1 MSIFGVCGVQNASQ
15 VIYFGL
21 HALQHRGQEGAGV
34 AVFDNEGVCHNHRG
48 LGLAG
53 EVFSKGRVIDMPGTL
68 GIGSTQYANASK
80 GGLDNV
86 QPLCFHHKS
95 GDIAIAGEGN
105 LINARQL
112 SDYLEDNGCFFHTRT
127 DSEILANLIKKEG
140 REERIFRIQN
150 ALNMMEGGFAYVILT
165 KNRIYATRDKY
176 GIKPLALGR
185 LGDGWVVSSETCAF
199 ELIGAEYIRDVEP
212 GEIVTLDTHGIRS
225 TRYSNFQKHK
235 ACSMEYIYIARPD
248 SDIDGCNV
256 HNFRKEVGRRLA
268 KECPADADIVVGVP
282 DSGLSAAMGYAEQ
295 SGIPYETGL
304 IKNRYIAR
312 TFIQPTQTMRE
323 KSVQMKLSAV
333 RSVVAGKR
341 LVLVDDSIVRGTT
354 CLKIVK
360 LLRAAGAAEIHVRIA
375 SPMMK
380 HPCYYGVDTSTRE
393 ELLCSDRGL
402 DEACRMI
409 EADSLGYASCETCV
423 ASTNGCSEL
432 CMACFNGEYPTS
444 LYRYEPDPELFET
457 IEND

>member
-1 MSIFGVCGVQNASQ
+1 MSVFGVYGVLNATQ

-34 AVFDNEGVCHNHRG
+34 AVFDDAGICHNHRG

-53 EVFSKGRVIDMPGTL
+53 EVFAQGKVLGMPGIL
-68 GIGSTQYANASK
+68 GIGSTQYANISK

-86 QPLCFHHKS
+86 QPLCFHHKT
-95 GDIAIAGEGN
+95 GDIAIAGEGS
-105 LINARQL
+105 LINAEQL
-112 SDYLEDNGCFFHTRT
+112 ADYLEDKGCFFHTRT

-140 REERIFRIQN
+140 REERIYRIQN
-150 ALNMMEGGFAYVILT
+150 ALNMMEGGFAFVILT
-165 KNRIYATRDKY
+165 RNRIYATRDKY
-176 GIKPLALGR
+176 GIKPLAIGR
-185 LGDGWVVSSETCAF
+185 LGDGWVISSETCAF
-199 ELIGAEYIRDVEP
+199 ELTGAEFVRDVEP
-212 GEIVTLDTHGIRS
+212 GEIVTIDAHGLRS
-225 TRYSNFQKHK
+225 NRYSNFQKHK
-235 ACSMEYIYIARPD
+235 VCAMEYIYIARPD

-268 KECPADADIVVGVP
+268 RECPADADIVVGVP
-282 DSGLSAAMGYAEQ
+282 DSGLSAAMGYAEE

-312 TFIQPTQTMRE
+312 TFIQPSQTMRE

-333 RSVVAGKR
+333 RSVVSGKR

-360 LLRAAGAAEIHVRIA
+360 LLRAAGAAEVHVRIA

-380 HPCYYGVDTSTRE
+380 FPCYYGVDTSSRE
-393 ELLCSDRGL
+393 ELLCSTRSL
-402 DEACRMI
+402 EEARRMI
-409 EADSLGYASCETCV
+409 EADTLGYASCENCI
-423 ASTNGCSEL
+423 ASTKGCSEL
-432 CMACFNGEYPTS
+432 CLACFNGEYPTS
-444 LYRYEPDPELFET
+444 LYEYDK
-457 IEND
+457 

>member
-1 MSIFGVCGVQNASQ
+1 MSVFGVFGVQNASQ

-34 AVFDNEGVCHNHRG
+34 ALFDENGKCWNHRG

-53 EVFSKGRVIDMPGTL
+53 EVCAQGKVINMPGFI

-105 LINARQL
+105 LINAEEL
-112 SDYLEDNGCFFHTRT
+112 ADFIEDRGNFFHTRT

-140 REERIFRIQN
+140 REERIFRIRK
-150 ALNMMEGGFAYVILT
+150 ALNMMEGGFAFLILT
-165 KNRIYATRDKY
+165 RNRIYAIRDKY
-176 GIKPLALGR
+176 GIKPLAIGKLEG
-185 LGDGWVVSSETCAF
+185 GWVVSSETCAF
-199 ELIGAEYIRDVEP
+199 QLIGAEYIRDVEP
-212 GEIVTLDTHGIRS
+212 GEVVTIDSHGLRS
-225 TRYSNFQKHK
+225 SRYSNFQKHK
-235 ACSMEYIYIARPD
+235 VCSMEYIYIARPD

-268 KECPADADIVVGVP
+268 MECPVEADIVVGVP
-282 DSGLSAAMGYAEQ
+282 DSGLSAAIGYAEQ

-312 TFIQPTQTMRE
+312 TFIQPSQAMRE

-333 RSVVAGKR
+333 KSVVNGKR

-360 LLRAAGAAEIHVRIA
+360 LLRAAGAAEVHVRIA

-380 HPCYYGVDTSTRE
+380 HPCFYGVDTSTRE
-393 ELLCSDRGL
+393 ELLCADRNL
-402 DEACRMI
+402 EEACRMI
-409 EADSLGYASCETCV
+409 EADSLGYVSGDACV
-423 ASTNGCSEL
+423 ASTKGCSEL

-444 LYRYEPDPELFET
+444 LYEYDK
-457 IEND
+457 I

>member
-1 MSIFGVCGVQNASQ
+1 MSVFGAYGIENAAQ
-15 VIYFGL
+15 MIYLGL

-34 AVFDNEGVCHNHRG
+34 AVFDDNGRCRNHRG

-53 EVFSKGRVIDMPGTL
+53 EVFAQGKVLDIPGRI
-68 GIGSTQYANASK
+68 GIGSTQYANIAK

-86 QPLCFHHKS
+86 QPLCFHHKT

-105 LINARQL
+105 LINAEQL
-112 SDYLEDNGCFFHTRT
+112 TEFLEDKGCFFHTST

-140 REERIFRIQN
+140 VEERIFRIKN
-150 ALNMMEGGFAYVILT
+150 ALNMMDGGFSFVILT
-165 KNRIYATRDKY
+165 RNRIYAIRDKY
-176 GIKPLALGR
+176 GIKPLALGK

-199 ELIGAEYIRDVEP
+199 QLLGAEFLRDVEP
-212 GEIVTLDTHGIRS
+212 GEIVTIDDHGIRS
-225 TRYSNFQKHK
+225 NHYSDFKKHK
-235 ACSMEYIYIARPD
+235 VCSMEYIYIARPD

-268 KECPADADIVVGVP
+268 DECPADADIVVGVP
-282 DSGLSAAMGYAEQ
+282 DSGLSAAMGYAER
-295 SGIPYETGL
+295 SGIPFETGL

-312 TFIQPTQTMRE
+312 TFIQPSQTMRE

-333 RSVVAGKR
+333 QSVVAGKR

-360 LLRAAGAAEIHVRIA
+360 LLRAAGASEVHVRIA

-380 HPCYYGVDTSTRE
+380 HPCFYGVDTSTKE
-393 ELLCSDRGL
+393 ELLCSDRNL
-402 DEACRMI
+402 EEACRMI
-409 EADSLGYASCETCV
+409 EADSLGYASCANCV
-423 ASTNGCSEL
+423 ASTGGCSEL
-432 CMACFNGEYPTS
+432 CLACFNGEYPTS
-444 LYRYEPDPELFET
+444 LY
-457 IEND
+457 ENE

>member
-1 MSIFGVCGVQNASQ
+1 MSVFGVYGVQNASQ

-34 AVFDNEGVCHNHRG
+34 AIFYDSGKCRNHRG

-53 EVFSKGRVIDMPGTL
+53 EVLSQGRVTEISGSI
-68 GIGSTQYANASK
+68 GIGSTQYANVAR

-86 QPLCFHHKS
+86 QPLCFHHKT

-105 LINARQL
+105 LINAEEL
-112 SDYLEDNGCFFHTRT
+112 IDYLEDKGSFFHTNT

-140 REERIFRIQN
+140 REDRIVRIKN
-150 ALNMMEGGFAYVILT
+150 ALNMMEGGFAFLILT
-165 KNRIYATRDKY
+165 KNRIYAIRDKY
-176 GIKPLALGR
+176 GIKPLAIGKLD
-185 LGDGWVVSSETCAF
+185 DGWVVSSETCAF
-199 ELIGAEYIRDVEP
+199 QLIGAEFVRDVEP
-212 GEIVTLDTHGIRS
+212 GEVVTLDAHGVRGS
-225 TRYSNFQKHK
+225 RYSNFRKRK
-235 ACSMEYIYIARPD
+235 VCAMEYIYIARPD

-256 HNFRKEVGRRLA
+256 HNFRKDVGRRLA
-268 KECPADADIVVGVP
+268 MECPAEADIVVGVP
-282 DSGLSAAMGYAEQ
+282 DSGLSAAIGYAEQ

-312 TFIQPTQTMRE
+312 TFIQPSQAMRE
-323 KSVQMKLSAV
+323 RSVQMKLSAV
-333 RSVVAGKR
+333 RSVVNGKR

-360 LLRAAGAAEIHVRIA
+360 LLRAAGAAEVHVRIA

-393 ELLCSDRGL
+393 ELLCADRNL
-402 DEACRMI
+402 EEACRMI
-409 EADSLGYASCETCV
+409 EADSLGYASCDACV
-423 ASTNGCSEL
+423 ASTKGCSDL

-444 LYRYEPDPELFET
+444 LYEYE
-457 IEND
+457 NV